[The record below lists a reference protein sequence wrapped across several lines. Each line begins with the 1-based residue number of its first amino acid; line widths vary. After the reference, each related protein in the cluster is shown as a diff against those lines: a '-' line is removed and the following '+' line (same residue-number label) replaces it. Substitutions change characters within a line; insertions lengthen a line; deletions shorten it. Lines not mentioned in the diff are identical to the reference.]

1 MHRVGRRGLSGAVIE
16 GILSVSADIV
26 IVMDCDL
33 QHKEK
38 KISEMLHKLK
48 KIPSLDE
55 VIGTRFSSK
64 GEISDKAFYTTR
76 RLGSILLIFFVKK
89 LLRIEVSDPLSGFF
103 MVKREIF

>member
-1 MHRVGRRGLSGAVIE
+1 
-16 GILSVSADIV
+16 
-26 IVMDCDL
+26 
-33 QHKEK
+33 
-38 KISEMLHKLK
+38 MLHKLK

-89 LLRIEVSDPLSGFF
+89 LLRIDQFQTRCLVFF
-103 MVKREIF
+103 MVKREIFLKYSNELKT